1 MQRAEGPAMAVLDR
15 LAEAGALEARE
26 ERRGRVYE
34 LVPAL
39 RRALDG
45 GDGPDAPAGASR
57 EDVILQYVD
66 RHGRITRSQAAEL
79 CGVEGREARGVL
91 EKLVK
96 RGDLVVRGERRG
108 SYYERSTED
117 GAAAEVEMA
126 GGEVMT
132 EDMEDGHNL

>member
-1 MQRAEGPAMAVLDR
+1 MAVLDR
-15 LAEAGALEARE
+15 LAEGGALETRE

-34 LVPAL
+34 LAPAL

-45 GDGPDAPAGASR
+45 GGDGADPAGEGIPR
-57 EDVILQYVD
+57 EELILQYVD

-91 EKLVK
+91 ERLVK

-108 SYYERSTED
+108 SYYERSAGGGD
-117 GAAAEVEMA
+117 GAGDEMTSAED
-126 GGEVMT
+126 MT